1 MRAVKAVQ
9 VTFER
14 LSAWDFAYAVNL
26 AIVALITYALT
37 TSVTPLLVN
46 RPAEPIGVLW
56 AVISAVYV
64 VKDTREHSLSAGI
77 SRLVGTCVSFALCLA
92 YLLFLPANPLGM
104 AILIGIGTLLMMLA
118 GRRDEINLVAITT
131 AVTSSLPRKIR
142 KRLGNSRC
150 SVLRIRSRALRLAL
164 RANGLGRVYSFASV
178 DKKCA
183 DYES

>member
-1 MRAVKAVQ
+1 MRAVKTVQ

-14 LSAWDFAYAVNL
+14 LSAWDFGYAVSL
-26 AIVALITYALT
+26 ATAALITYALT
-37 TSVTPLLVN
+37 TSVTPLLLN
-46 RPAEPIGVLW
+46 RPAEPVGVLW

-77 SRLVGTCVSFALCLA
+77 SRLVGTSGSFALCLA

-131 AVTSSLPRKIR
+131 AVTFIVAAEIPQAAWQQP
-142 KRLGNSRC
+142 
-150 SVLRIRSRALRLAL
+150 VLRLTDSVAGVAVGIACRWIASFLFFHLRGQEV
-164 RANGLGRVYSFASV
+164 R
-178 DKKCA
+178 
-183 DYES
+183 